1 MLMFWIIIIFISL
14 ALGHSLLVSYRYAR
28 QRAMIDA
35 YLELNRKR
43 RVDALYGRLSEVDEE
58 ETNI

>member
-1 MLMFWIIIIFISL
+1 
-14 ALGHSLLVSYRYAR
+14 
-28 QRAMIDA
+28 MIDA